1 MPVSHRVWLTAW
13 RKGSKGAEGS
23 FWDLVDDR
31 IPSLYGLDMN
41 TVKSEDSS
49 SAIWQRTIEATGS
62 KLDAPAARALLRL
75 KFAARDLKRADEL
88 AAKARTGALTAQEEQ
103 ELEDYRAVGTALELL
118 KSRARLALKGSS
130 L

>member
-1 MPVSHRVWLTAW
+1 
-13 RKGSKGAEGS
+13 
-23 FWDLVDDR
+23 
-31 IPSLYGLDMN
+31 MN